1 MKTSVSSY
9 SFGDYIKQEKLG
21 INGIIVKAKEMGFD
35 GIEFLDRD
43 IRDVEHARE
52 VAAFAKEQ
60 KIAIVAFCVG
70 ADFVNKDLDEEIA
83 RVKGL
88 VDIAA
93 ALGVPVMR
101 HDIAPGSKSGAKLGI
116 SYDALLP
123 KMASAVREIAEYAQ
137 ARGVRT
143 VTENHG
149 YFSQDANRVEKLIN
163 TVGHENFGALVDVGN
178 FMCVDEDPWVSV
190 GIMAPYAY
198 HVHVKDFHT
207 KSGLEPDPGRGW
219 FRTRGGNYLRGAIIG
234 HGDARV
240 AQSLY
245 VLKKSGYDGYLTVEF
260 EGMEDK
266 LVGIELGLAN
276 LKKFWE
282 MA

>member
-9 SFGDYIKQEKLG
+9 SFGDYIKHEKLG

-60 KIAIVAFCVG
+60 DIAIVAFCVG
-70 ADFVNKDLDEEIA
+70 ADFVNKNAEEEIA
-83 RVKGL
+83 RVKAL

-123 KMASAVREIAEYAQ
+123 QMASAVREIAEYAQ

-149 YFSQDANRVEKLIN
+149 YFSQDANRVEKLIKI
-163 TVGHENFGALVDVGN
+163 GRA
-178 FMCVDEDPWVSV
+178 
-190 GIMAPYAY
+190 
-198 HVHVKDFHT
+198 HV
-207 KSGLEPDPGRGW
+207 
-219 FRTRGGNYLRGAIIG
+219 
-234 HGDARV
+234 
-240 AQSLY
+240 
-245 VLKKSGYDGYLTVEF
+245 
-260 EGMEDK
+260 
-266 LVGIELGLAN
+266 
-276 LKKFWE
+276 
-282 MA
+282 